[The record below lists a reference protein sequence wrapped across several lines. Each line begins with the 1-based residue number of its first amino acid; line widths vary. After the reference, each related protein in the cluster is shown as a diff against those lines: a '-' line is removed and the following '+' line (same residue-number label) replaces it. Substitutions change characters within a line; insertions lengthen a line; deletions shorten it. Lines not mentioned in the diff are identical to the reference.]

1 MSTKANPAVVGAFV
15 LGAVALAI
23 GGLFFFGG
31 GKFFRTTETFVAFFQ
46 GSLKGLEI
54 GAPVTFRGVRLGTV
68 TGIDIV
74 YDTDAN
80 ELSIPVIFELELNR
94 LSLTGKRAYEDGEE
108 EDEDDTDVL
117 IKRGLRAQLV
127 MRSMVTG
134 QLAVDLDF
142 FPDSEVV
149 LRGGYQDYEEY
160 PTVPSDTERLRNFF
174 EDLANRMQEANLE
187 ELVPEIM
194 SLLENVNKLVT
205 SEDLSN
211 ALAGADRLIN
221 SPDLVAS
228 VTSLRR
234 ALDNADAA
242 MRSVRKLADD
252 ADGEIVPLVA
262 SLKTASNE
270 LGEILGDAGK
280 VLNSVQ
286 ASLNE
291 DSDLRVRT
299 INVMEEVAAAA
310 RAVRILA
317 DYLERHPE
325 AFLKG
330 KTSGGEQ

>member
-1 MSTKANPAVVGAFV
+1 MSKKANPAIVGGFV
-15 LGAVALAI
+15 LGAVALALA
-23 GGLFFFGG
+23 GLFFFGG
-31 GKFFRTTETFVAFFQ
+31 GKFFRTTETYVAFFE

-68 TGIDIV
+68 LGIDIV
-74 YDTDAN
+74 YDTDTSD
-80 ELSIPVIFELELNR
+80 LSIPVIFEMELDR
-94 LSLTGKRAYEDGEE
+94 LSLVGERYETGQ
-108 EDEDDTDVL
+108 DDDIDDSDVL
-117 IKRGLRAQLV
+117 IERGLRAQLE

-134 QLAVDLDF
+134 QLAVNLDF

-149 LRGGYQDYEEY
+149 LRGGYKNFPEF
-160 PTVPSDTERLRNFF
+160 PTVPSDSERLRDFF
-174 EDLANRMQEANLE
+174 QDMANRMQEANLE
-187 ELVPEIM
+187 ELVPKVM

-221 SPDLVAS
+221 SPDLSAS

-252 ADGEIVPLVA
+252 ADGEIVSLVA

-270 LGEILGDAGK
+270 LGGILGDAGE

-286 ASLNE
+286 ASLDE

-330 KTSGGEQ
+330 KASGGEQ